1 MPNQLPP
8 TRVGAR
14 GSGPECLRP
23 WLYPPGG
30 RPCQGL
36 DGPGR
41 CCFGCSGRCSGK
53 AGGPGRG
60 AWGRRFGWVLYRQ
73 RHWPHGWE
81 RPMPQ
86 AAAPGR
92 RRGQG
97 PRDNKTGTWRA
108 REIWPDLCFA
118 WWSVS
123 PSPPPDPSQKGRGQ
137 FFPAPARLAARRHEA
152 SFKVP
157 STSWRSPPGCRRLFA
172 ITAEALSFK
181 ESPMESSVFHAGD
194 KDENRCLW

>member
-86 AAAPGR
+86 AVAPWR
-92 RRGQG
+92 QRGQG

-123 PSPPPDPSQKGRGQ
+123 PSPPLTPPKRGGVNFFQLLHAWPPEGTRPPSRC
-137 FFPAPARLAARRHEA
+137 P
-152 SFKVP
+152 V
-157 STSWRSPPGCRRLFA
+157 PPGGLHPAAAAC
-172 ITAEALSFK
+172 
-181 ESPMESSVFHAGD
+181 SP
-194 KDENRCLW
+194 